1 MLFCVIVIIVEVVI
15 LIVKEKLSASQK
27 ARAAIPIAVSV
38 LYAKMRLAC
47 PGAVS
52 SALKVV
58 ILCNL
63 GSHIS
68 LCV

>member
-1 MLFCVIVIIVEVVI
+1 MLFCAIVIIVEVVI

-52 SALKVV
+52 PALKVV
-58 ILCNL
+58 VLFNP
-63 GSHIS
+63 
-68 LCV
+68 